1 MIRAVQGSGHQ
12 EGRRRRT
19 TVALF
24 LCLATAAL
32 ALASLAYFPATAGA
46 ELMRSA
52 DAVARDC
59 QAERLAGHVNGVA
72 VESWTAPARGFVT
85 AALEG
90 GIREPDWD
98 LAIFERGEAIAA
110 STSFGAAERAT
121 VWVDRGDRLAIQACR
136 RLGADPTVP
145 LALDLYET
153 PPPGP
158 SDERFTLEEVA
169 ISGPADVRRLERLG
183 LDVTHELS
191 SSSAVVATYSSE
203 QREELSAA
211 GFESQPVVRDLVAA
225 DAADRAAE
233 QRAAA
238 VSPRSPL
245 PTGRETYRVY
255 EDYTTEMKQL
265 AESSPD
271 LVREVVI
278 GQTFEGLP
286 IQGIEIAAD
295 VNSTTDGRPV
305 YLNMGLHHAREW
317 PSGEYPME
325 FAHQLVAGYGT
336 DARITDLLNRVRVF
350 VLPVINVDGFLAS
363 RSFGT
368 SPLDDD
374 SAATAGMSAADQA
387 AYKRKN
393 CRPTVPG
400 SESVPCPMR
409 TFSGV
414 DLNRNYGYYW
424 GGPGSSSDVT
434 SQGYRGTAPFSEPE
448 SEAVHQFTSRL
459 HPMVFITNH
468 TFTDDGK
475 WLRQPGF
482 DDVIATAPEPDE
494 TNMRTLGD
502 AMAAAT
508 GWTSELGYETLGDI
522 TGATEDWNYFAQG
535 TYGYTPE
542 ARGPNFHAN
551 YADMVVTEYL
561 GDAAHPGLGVGEAF
575 LRAGEAAANPAL
587 HSVLEGS
594 APPGATLGL
603 SKQFDAPTCQPN
615 PSGSE
620 CSQPPGL
627 SLHEVL
633 DTSLA
638 VADSGSYEWH
648 VNPSSRPLVFGEV
661 WTMSCQVPGGPRNTV
676 PIAVARGE
684 RVSVDWTAGCEQALV
699 EPGHTGSCK
708 GKPATFLGTTGGD
721 TGQTALVGT
730 EGPDVIVGQG
740 GGDEIRSGGG
750 KDLVCAG
757 GGNDEVSA
765 GAASDSVGGGSG
777 RDELRGSGGRD
788 RLRGGAGR
796 DVLGGGGG
804 RDRCRG
810 GPGKD
815 VTKSC

>member
-1 MIRAVQGSGHQ
+1 
-12 EGRRRRT
+12 
-19 TVALF
+19 
-24 LCLATAAL
+24 
-32 ALASLAYFPATAGA
+32 
-46 ELMRSA
+46 MR
-52 DAVARDC
+52 DA
-59 QAERLAGHVNGVA
+59 
-72 VESWTAPARGFVT
+72 
-85 AALEG
+85 
-90 GIREPDWD
+90 DWD
-98 LAIFERGEAIAA
+98 LAVFEDGEAIGA
-110 STSFGAAERAT
+110 STSFGSAERAT
-121 VWVDRGDRLAIQACR
+121 VWVERGDRLAIQACR
-136 RLGADPTVP
+136 RLGDDQSVP
-145 LALDLYET
+145 LTLDLYET
-153 PPPGP
+153 APPGP
-158 SDERFTLEEVA
+158 SDERFSLEEVA
-169 ISGPADVRRLERLG
+169 VSGPADVARLEALG
-183 LDVTHELS
+183 LDVTHEVTG
-191 SSSAVVATYSSE
+191 SSATVAVYSNA
-203 QREELSAA
+203 QRAVLAAA
-211 GFESQPVVRDLVAA
+211 GFSSEPVVRDLVAA

-238 VSPRSPL
+238 TGARSDL

-265 AESSPD
+265 AESNPT

-278 GQTFEGLP
+278 GQTFEGRP
-286 IQGIEIAAD
+286 IQGIEIASD

-317 PSGEYPME
+317 PSGEFPME
-325 FAHQLVAGYGT
+325 FAHELVAGYGS
-336 DARITDLLNRVRVF
+336 DPRITDLLDRVRVF

-374 SAATAGMSAADQA
+374 SSATLSFAVADQA

-424 GGPGSSSDVT
+424 GGPGSSSDVS
-434 SQGYRGTAPFSEPE
+434 SQSYRGTEPFSEPE
-448 SEAVHQFTSRL
+448 SEAVHRFSAHL
-459 HPMVFITNH
+459 HPMVFVTNH

-482 DDVIATAPEPDE
+482 DDVIEVAPEPDE
-494 TNMRTLGD
+494 TNMRGLGD

-551 YADMVVTEYL
+551 YLNMVVTEYL
-561 GDAAHPGLGVGEAF
+561 GDSAHAGLGVSEAF
-575 LRAGEAAANPAL
+575 LQAGEATANPAL

-594 APPGATLGL
+594 APPGARLGL
-603 SKQFDAPTCQPN
+603 HKEFNAPTCQPN
-615 PSGSE
+615 PSGNE

-633 DTSLA
+633 DTRLT
-638 VADSGSYEWH
+638 VPDSGTYQWH

-661 WTMSCQVPGGPRNTV
+661 WTMSCQVPGEQEHTAPV
-676 PIAVARGE
+676 AVARGE
-684 RVSVDWTAGCEQALV
+684 TVRVDWTEECKANHVAR
-699 EPGHTGSCK
+699 CK
-708 GKPATFLGTTGGD
+708 GKPATFLGTTGSDKGE
-721 TGQTALVGT
+721 TALIGT
-730 EGPDVIVGQG
+730 GGRDVIVARG
-740 GGDEIRSGGG
+740 GRDKVRSLGG
-750 KDLVCAG
+750 KDVVCAG
-757 GGNDEVSA
+757 GGNDRVS
-765 GAASDSVGGGSG
+765 GGSASDAVAGGSG
-777 RDELRGSGGRD
+777 KDKLRGNGGGD

-796 DVLGGGGG
+796 DLLAGGGG

-810 GPGKD
+810 GGGKD
-815 VTKSC
+815 KTKGC